1 MDFFFQPLSVIS
13 LSQFFIKRLQSLVGN
28 RIIDL
33 LLHFPNYFIQ
43 RTEICSISEIRT
55 AGEYIVTLKIIEH
68 EAPIN
73 KKTPYKIF
81 CSDKTGVITLQFFH
95 YSLGYLKLNF
105 PIGRVIKVA
114 GKVEMFG
121 KNYCIN
127 HPDRIA
133 KPDEPL
139 DGLLY
144 EPVYPLT
151 AGITNQMITRI
162 ISDQITKM
170 PDIENWF
177 PDLPSFKES
186 ITSVHKSPEFSWM
199 KDRISM
205 DELLSTKLAI
215 QDLREQ
221 NRLHNGKV
229 IDCSYDISKF
239 LMSLGFSLTNDQI
252 STINDIKADLESEF
266 PMSRLVQGDVG
277 SGKTI
282 VAIISAIYA
291 VKNGMQVA
299 ILAPTEI
306 LARQHYATISRLLPN
321 CVCDLLISKSKKS
334 KASSYTGLSSGITQ
348 IIIGT
353 HALIQ
358 EDVKF
363 KNLGLAVI
371 DEQHKFGVEQRSALI
386 NKGNGVNILYLSATP
401 IPRTLMLTING
412 DMDLSL
418 IREKPANRKPIVTSL
433 VSMDR
438 THEVVSKLRFNQ
450 TNKVYWVCPLIEE
463 SEKTDL
469 NSAKDRYESL
479 KDVFGESVLLMHGKM
494 KEQEKL
500 DTINRFREPGF
511 KILVSTTVI
520 EVGVDVSDANVM
532 VIEHSERFGLAQLHQ
547 LRGRVGRGDLESFC
561 ILLYSN
567 RVTNVGKQ
575 RLLAIK
581 NSYDGFEIAEKD
593 LEIRGSGDLIG
604 KQQTGIPEF
613 KVADPMNI
621 KLLRKLETERT
632 EITKEIKDFYFKVFG
647 KIVTK

>member
-33 LLHFPNYFIQ
+33 LLHFPNYFIK
-43 RTEICSISEIRT
+43 RTEVSSISEIKNP
-55 AGEYIVTLKIIEH
+55 GEYIVTLKIIAH

-73 KKTPYKIF
+73 RKTPYKIF
-81 CSDKTGVITLQFFH
+81 CSDSTGVITLQFFH

-105 PIGRVIKVA
+105 PIGRTIKVA

-127 HPDRIA
+127 HPDHVV

-139 DGLLY
+139 AKLLY

-151 AGITNQMITRI
+151 AGITNQMMTKI
-162 ISDQITKM
+162 IGIQLAQM

-186 ITSVHKSPEFSWM
+186 VTGIHTSPEFTWM
-199 KDRISM
+199 KDRVSM

-221 NRLHNGKV
+221 NREHCGKV
-229 IDCSYDISKF
+229 IDCSYDISEF
-239 LMSLGFSLTNDQI
+239 LSSLGFFLTNDQM
-252 STINDIKADLESEF
+252 STINDIKADLESKF

-282 VAIISAIYA
+282 VAIVSAIYA
-291 VKNGMQVA
+291 IKNGMQVA

-306 LARQHYATISRLLPN
+306 LARQHHATISKLLPD
-321 CVCDLLISKSKKS
+321 CICDLLVSKSKKS
-334 KASSYTGLSSGITQ
+334 KVTSYAGLKTGLTQ
-348 IIIGT
+348 VIIGT

-358 EDVKF
+358 DDVKF
-363 KNLGLAVI
+363 KNLGLAII
-371 DEQHKFGVEQRSALI
+371 DEQHKFGVEQRSLLI
-386 NKGNGVNILYLSATP
+386 NKGDGVNILYLSATP

-418 IREKPANRKPIVTSL
+418 IREKPANRKPIRTSL

-438 THEVVSKLRFNQ
+438 TDEVITKLKLNQ
-450 TNKVYWVCPLIEE
+450 SNKVYWVCPLIEE

-479 KDVFGESVLLMHGKM
+479 KSVFGESVLLMHGKM

-500 DTINRFREPGF
+500 DTINAFRSPGF

-520 EVGVDVSDANVM
+520 EVGVDVPDANVII
-532 VIEHSERFGLAQLHQ
+532 IEHSERFGLAQLHQ

-567 RVTNVGKQ
+567 RVTNIGKQ

-613 KVADPMNI
+613 KVANPMDI
-621 KLLRKLETERT
+621 RLLRKLETEKT
-632 EITKEIKDFYFKVFG
+632 LVTDEIKEFYFKVFG
-647 KIVTK
+647 RTVTK